1 METLSMFI
9 IMTSA
14 LLWMFCVPIALIVI
28 AFNIVLIRL
37 ATEAKVATSEPLY
50 DWDAVNKRAEKEEK
64 HG

>member
-28 AFNIVLIRL
+28 AFNLVSIRY
-37 ATEAKVATSEPLY
+37 ATEAEEVEP
-50 DWDAVNKRAEKEEK
+50 DKKEEK
-64 HG
+64 HGQASNV

>member
-1 METLSMFI
+1 MELLAMFI
-9 IMTSA
+9 IMIA
-14 LLWMFCVPIALIVI
+14 AVLWVFGVPIALIVI